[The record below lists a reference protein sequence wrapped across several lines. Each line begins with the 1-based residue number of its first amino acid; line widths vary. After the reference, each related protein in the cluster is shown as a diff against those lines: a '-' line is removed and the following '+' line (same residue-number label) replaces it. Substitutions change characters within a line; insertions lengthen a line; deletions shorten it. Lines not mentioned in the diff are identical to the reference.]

1 MSNERE
7 SIMVI
12 DVSNIYSV
20 KELHLLLKEKLE
32 FPDFYGENWDAFWDC
47 ITGFVFPLPNKMIF
61 EGWSKL
67 EERLP
72 IDTKIMKKCLLDYN
86 EENRKDPEWKSEF
99 LFN

>member
-12 DVSNIYSV
+12 DVSNIQTAE
-20 KELHLLLKEKLE
+20 ELHLLLKEKLG

-47 ITGFVFPLPNKMIF
+47 ITGFVDLPKKMIF
-61 EGWSKL
+61 NGWSEL
-67 EERLP
+67 EKRLTR
-72 IDTKIMKKCLLDYN
+72 DTEIMKECLLDYN
-86 EENRKDPEWKSEF
+86 EKDRKDPEGKSEF

>member
-12 DVSNIYSV
+12 DVSNIYSA

-61 EGWSKL
+61 NGWSKL
-67 EERLP
+67 EKRLP
-72 IDTKIMKKCLLDYN
+72 TDAKIMKECLFDCN
-86 EENRKDPEWKSEF
+86 EAHRRKPEWKSEF